1 MTLGV
6 AFHILQNISELDGL
20 KNDAA
25 LKLFRI
31 TTAIEDSIK
40 AERKAVE
47 KAQKDN
53 DTQELDRL
61 SNLDVEA
68 EFEPLTEKD
77 LKEHGLLTAK
87 ILRQFSPIIDV

>member
-6 AFHILQNISELDGL
+6 AFHLLRNIDKFDGL

-40 AERKAVE
+40 AERKAVQ
-47 KAQKDN
+47 KAREDN
-53 DTQELDRL
+53 NTDELDRL
-61 SNLDVEA
+61 SNIEVDV
-68 EFEPLTEKD
+68 EFEPLTQDD
-77 LKEHGLLTAK
+77 LKTHDLLTAK
-87 ILRQFSPIIDV
+87 ILRQFSPIIDL

>member
-6 AFHILQNISELDGL
+6 AFHLLRNIDQFDGL

-40 AERKAVE
+40 AERKAVQ
-47 KAQKDN
+47 KAREDN
-53 DTQELDRL
+53 NTDELDRL
-61 SNLDVEA
+61 SNIEVDV
-68 EFEPLTEKD
+68 EFEPLTQDD
-77 LKEHGLLTAK
+77 LKTHDLLTAK
-87 ILRQFSPIIDV
+87 ILRQFSPIIDL

>member
-6 AFHILQNISELDGL
+6 AFHILQNIDQLDGL

-40 AERKAVE
+40 AERKAVQ
-47 KAQKDN
+47 KAREDN
-53 DTQELDRL
+53 DTEELDRL
-61 SNLDVEA
+61 SNIEVDV
-68 EFEPLTEKD
+68 EFEPLTQDD
-77 LKEHGLLTAK
+77 LKTHNLLTAK
-87 ILRQFSPIIDV
+87 ILRQFSPIIDL